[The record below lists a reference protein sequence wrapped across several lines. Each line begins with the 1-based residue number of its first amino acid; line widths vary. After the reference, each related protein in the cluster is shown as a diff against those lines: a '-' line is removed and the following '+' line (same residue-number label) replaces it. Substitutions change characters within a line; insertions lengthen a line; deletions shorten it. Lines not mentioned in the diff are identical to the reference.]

1 MLIKLEFYNAP
12 DGQVCV
18 KPADGAMFVLD
29 ESQRDIIPEMLLE
42 IQSFWPESF
51 KRLSELYSASS
62 LNRVCFEFRM
72 VRRFCRCNF
81 GIYDTMTW
89 DIDQFGE
96 WHFEQVPCPLRGECP
111 HEGVICCPK
120 LKTKLSEREME
131 VAKLL
136 SHMSPEEITAE
147 LSLSIRTVYNHV
159 QAIKVRLKLK
169 TIAQIAAWYKSH
181 NQ

>member
-1 MLIKLEFYNAP
+1 MLTKLEFYNAP

-18 KPADGAMFVLD
+18 KPADGGMYVLD
-29 ESQRDIIPEMLLE
+29 ESQRDIIQEMLLE
-42 IQSFWPESF
+42 IQNYWPDAF
-51 KRLSELYSASS
+51 KKLSELYSASS
-62 LNRVCFEFRM
+62 LNRTCFEFRM
-72 VRRFCRCNF
+72 VKRFCRCNF
-81 GIYDTMTW
+81 GIYDTMSW
-89 DIDQFGE
+89 DIDEFGE

-111 HEGVICCPK
+111 HEEVICRPK
-120 LKTKLSEREME
+120 LKKKLSKREME

-136 SHMSPEEITAE
+136 TYMSPEQITVE

-159 QAIKVRLKLK
+159 QSIKIRLNLK